1 MESNFIKRL
10 YIRGY
15 KKFNEVTIEFNTH
28 MNIFVGENEAGKT
41 TILDAIKIVFNQQ
54 YRNMDKAALIELFNI
69 QNVEKFYSEPC
80 IENLPQIYIELEL
93 ELSYKGK
100 NSEYFYGENNSFK
113 KPLFG
118 ISFEC
123 KFDEELGLGLDNNN
137 NNGKIPYEYYITKW
151 TTFAGLPYNKIKRP
165 LNYLNIDT
173 STNNSEN
180 SFNYYN
186 RTLFSTSYD
195 DSTKMM
201 AKNIFREQI
210 KDVFSNIELPSIGEK
225 VVLA

>member
-80 IENLPQIYIELEL
+80 IENLPRERKIEPTLQPRGAQHKL
-93 ELSYKGK
+93 KY
-100 NSEYFYGENNSFK
+100 NSF
-113 KPLFG
+113 
-118 ISFEC
+118 
-123 KFDEELGLGLDNNN
+123 
-137 NNGKIPYEYYITKW
+137 
-151 TTFAGLPYNKIKRP
+151 
-165 LNYLNIDT
+165 
-173 STNNSEN
+173 
-180 SFNYYN
+180 
-186 RTLFSTSYD
+186 
-195 DSTKMM
+195 
-201 AKNIFREQI
+201 
-210 KDVFSNIELPSIGEK
+210 
-225 VVLA
+225 

>member
-1 MESNFIKRL
+1 MKQ
-10 YIRGY
+10 
-15 KKFNEVTIEFNTH
+15 
-28 MNIFVGENEAGKT
+28 EN

-100 NSEYFYGENNSFK
+100 NSEYFYGENNSLK

-123 KFDEELGLGLDNNN
+123 KFDEELGLGLDNNI
-137 NNGKIPYEYYITKW
+137 NNGKFHMSIILPNGQHLLDYLIIKLK
-151 TTFAGLPYNKIKRP
+151 GL
-165 LNYLNIDT
+165 
-173 STNNSEN
+173 
-180 SFNYYN
+180 
-186 RTLFSTSYD
+186 
-195 DSTKMM
+195 
-201 AKNIFREQI
+201 
-210 KDVFSNIELPSIGEK
+210 
-225 VVLA
+225 